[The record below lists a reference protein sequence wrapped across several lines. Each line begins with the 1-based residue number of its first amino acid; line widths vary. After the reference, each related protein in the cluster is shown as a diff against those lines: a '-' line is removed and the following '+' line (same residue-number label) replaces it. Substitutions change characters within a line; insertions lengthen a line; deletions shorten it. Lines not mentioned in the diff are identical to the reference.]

1 MVNVNDHLGGGNN
14 FTTSVMFNTCRESGD
29 HGAMNSWDR
38 MPFLHN
44 IASGGG
50 EATYAPALSETVG
63 MFLIANYGSS
73 QGYDND
79 DGSNHDHSHHNFMY
93 QADGFKMV
101 SSAHRPPRAA
111 ARYRAPLTSP

>member
-1 MVNVNDHLGGGNN
+1 
-14 FTTSVMFNTCRESGD
+14 
-29 HGAMNSWDR
+29 
-38 MPFLHN
+38 MPFKHN

-63 MFLIANYGSS
+63 MFIIANYGSS

-79 DGSNHDHSHHNFMY
+79 DGSNHDYSHHNFFY

-101 SSAHRPPRAA
+101 RGARWLPRRAARSPRASPLSARLPASARARPRRTTA
-111 ARYRAPLTSP
+111 ATTASSRATS